1 MKTTNLTRAERFE
14 INILIERMYSLR
26 AIARA
31 LGRSPNTISYEI
43 RNNSTNG
50 VYDPQK
56 ADAKAR
62 VKKKYRRLNWMKIE
76 ENGALRKYVIAGLKQ
91 HWGPDEIAGKM
102 RVDSEPFYASKTA
115 IYEWLR
121 TARGERY
128 CKYLYTKRKYV
139 KKRVPK
145 ATRILIPNRVDI
157 AERPASANNRTRY
170 GHGEV
175 DSIVGKKGTP
185 GGLKVAHE
193 RKSRLVMAKKVAS
206 MRPKEHAEALAHIT
220 RGVRMRTMTYD
231 NGIENRDHEK
241 LGIPSYFAHP
251 YSSWEKGGIENA
263 NKMIRRYFPKGTDFR
278 EVTEQEVDRIVSI
291 INRKPRKILGYRSAL
306 EVALEAGIIS
316 SMSVLTEG

>member
-14 INILIERMYSLR
+14 ISILFERMYSLR

-31 LGRSPNTISYEI
+31 LGRSPNTISYEVQS
-43 RNNSTNG
+43 NSTNG
-50 VYDPQK
+50 MYDPQK

-62 VKKKYRRLNWMKIE
+62 TKKKYRRLNWMKIE
-76 ENGALRKYVIAGLKQ
+76 ENGALRAYVVTGLKK
-91 HWGPDEIAGKM
+91 HWNPDEIAGRMKT
-102 RVDSEPFYASKTA
+102 DHEPFYASKTA

-128 CKYLYTKRKYV
+128 CKYLYTKRKHV
-139 KKRVPK
+139 KKRTQK
-145 ATRILIPNRVDI
+145 ATRVLIPNRVDI
-157 AERPASANNRTRY
+157 TERPASANNRTRY
-170 GHGEV
+170 GHGEA

-206 MRPKEHAEALAHIT
+206 MRPKEHAEILAYIT

-251 YSSWEKGGIENA
+251 YSSWEKGGVENA

-278 EVTEQEVDRIVSI
+278 EVSQQEVDRIVSI

>member
-14 INILIERMYSLR
+14 ISILIERAYSLR

-31 LGRSPNTISYEI
+31 LRRSPNTISYEVL
-43 RNNSTNG
+43 NNSTNG

-62 VKKKYRRLNWMKIE
+62 VQKLRRRLNWRKIE
-76 ENGALRKYVIAGLKQ
+76 ERPELKAYVIAGLNQ
-91 HWGPDEIAGKM
+91 HWNPDEIAGRM
-102 RVDSEPFYASKTA
+102 RTNKESFYASKTA

-128 CKYLYTKRKYV
+128 CKYLYTKRKRI

-145 ATRILIPNRVDI
+145 AKRTLIPNRVDI
-157 AERPASANNRTRY
+157 TERPASADNRSRY
-170 GHGEV
+170 GHLEA

-185 GGLKVAHE
+185 GGLKVAYE
-193 RKSRLVMAKKVAS
+193 RKGRLVMAAKVAS
-206 MRPKEHAEALAHIT
+206 MRPKEHAEALARIT
-220 RGVRMRTMTYD
+220 RGVHTRTMTYD

-241 LGIPSYFAHP
+241 LGVPSYFAHP
-251 YSSWEKGGIENA
+251 YSSWEKGGVENA

-278 EVTEQEVDRIVSI
+278 EVSQLEVDRIVFI
-291 INRKPRKILGYRSAL
+291 INSKPRKILGYRSAL
-306 EVALEAGIIS
+306 EVALKAGIIS
-316 SMSVLTEG
+316 NTSVLTEG

>member
-14 INILIERMYSLR
+14 ISILIERTYSLR
-26 AIARA
+26 AISRA
-31 LGRSPNTISYEI
+31 LKRSPNTISYEVL
-43 RNNSTNG
+43 NNSTNG

-62 VKKKYRRLNWMKIE
+62 TKKKYRRLNWMKIE
-76 ENGALRKYVIAGLKQ
+76 ENRALKAYVIVGLKK

-102 RVDSEPFYASKTA
+102 KTDKEPFYASKTA

-128 CKYLYTKRKYV
+128 CKYLYTKRKWV

-145 ATRILIPNRVDI
+145 TKRVLIPNRVDI
-157 AERPASANNRTRY
+157 TLRPASADNRTRY
-170 GHGEV
+170 GHGEA

-185 GGLKVAHE
+185 GGLKVAYE
-193 RKSRLVMAKKVAS
+193 RKSRLVMAKKVTS
-206 MRPKEHAEALAHIT
+206 MRPKEHAEALALIT
-220 RGVRMRTMTYD
+220 MGVRMRTMTYD

-251 YSSWEKGGIENA
+251 YSSWEKGGVENA
-263 NKMIRRYFPKGTDFR
+263 NKMIRRYLPKGTDFR
-278 EVTEQEVDRIVSI
+278 EVTQQEVDRIVFI
-291 INRKPRKILGYRSAL
+291 INSKPRKILGYRSAL
-306 EVALEAGIIS
+306 EIALKAGIIS
-316 SMSVLTEG
+316 STSVLTEG